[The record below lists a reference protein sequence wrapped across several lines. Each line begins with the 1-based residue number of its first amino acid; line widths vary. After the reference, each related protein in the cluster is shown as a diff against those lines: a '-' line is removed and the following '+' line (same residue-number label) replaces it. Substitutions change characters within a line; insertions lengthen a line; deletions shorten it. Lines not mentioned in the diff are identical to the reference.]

1 MSEKSK
7 KITVVDYGVGN
18 LQSIN
23 KALQACDVEV
33 EITEEADKIKS
44 AQAII
49 LPGVGSFEAGMR
61 GLKLRGLEEVL
72 KSVALKDIPILGIC
86 LGAQLLLSKGYEF
99 GEYAGLGIIFGQV
112 MPFPVLAEKEKIPHI
127 GWNKIRPPKSVLWQ
141 DTILKNQ
148 EEKEVYFVHS
158 YILKPQDEVD
168 CLATAVYG
176 GYEFCSAIKKGNIYG
191 CQFHPEK
198 SGLVGLA
205 IINNFVKLI
214 EKSN

>member
-1 MSEKSK
+1 MSSGSK

-23 KALQACDVEV
+23 KALQACGVAA
-33 EITEEADKIKS
+33 EITEEAEKIKS

-61 GLKLRGLEEVL
+61 GLKLRGLEE
-72 KSVALKDIPILGIC
+72 ALRDVVRKNIPILGIC
-86 LGAQLLLSKGYEF
+86 LGAQLLLSKGFEF
-99 GEYAGLGIIFGQV
+99 GEHAGLGIIPGQV
-112 MPFPVLAEKEKIPHI
+112 IPFPVLAEKEKIPQI

-168 CLATAVYG
+168 CLATTVYG
-176 GYEFCSAIKKGNIYG
+176 GHEFCSAVKRGNIYG

-198 SGLVGLA
+198 SGLVGLS
-205 IINNFVKLI
+205 IINNFVKMI
-214 EKSN
+214 VK

>member
-7 KITVVDYGVGN
+7 KIIVVDYGVGN
-18 LQSIN
+18 LQSIC
-23 KALQACDVEV
+23 KALRACGIEV

-49 LPGVGSFEAGMR
+49 LPGVGSFAAGIR
-61 GLKLRGLEEVL
+61 GLKLRGLEEAMKTVVR
-72 KSVALKDIPILGIC
+72 KNIPVLGIC

-99 GEYAGLGIIFGQV
+99 GEYAGLGIIPGQV

-148 EEKEVYFVHS
+148 EEKEVYFIHS
-158 YILKPQDEVD
+158 YILKPQNEAD
-168 CLATAVYG
+168 CLATTIYG
-176 GYEFCSAIKKGNIYG
+176 GYEFCSAVKKGNIYG

-198 SGLVGLA
+198 SGLIGLT
-205 IINNFVKLI
+205 IINNFVKLV
-214 EKSN
+214 K

>member
-127 GWNKIRPPKSVLWQ
+127 CWNKIRPPNSVLWQ